1 MPSIPE
7 RRSGEPMTEPLLSVR
22 DLSVAFHQGSD
33 TSIAVDG
40 VSFDIMPGE
49 VMALVG
55 ESGSGK
61 SVTANS
67 ILKLLPYPSASHPS
81 GEILFDGKD
90 MLKASEPELRRVR
103 GNDVTMIFQEPM
115 TSLNPLHSI
124 EKQIGEILELHHGI
138 AGQAVRIRT
147 LELLNQVGIREPE
160 KRLKAYPH
168 ELSGGQRQRVMI
180 AMALANRP
188 KLLIADEPTTALDV
202 TVQAQ
207 ILDLLRGLK
216 GEHGMSMLF
225 ITHDLGIVR
234 KFADRVCVMT
244 KGKIVET
251 GTVEEVFTN
260 PQHAYTRHLLASE
273 PRGEPPPTDP
283 SKPVVMEGKDIR
295 VWFPIKAG
303 FLRKVVDH
311 VKAVDGVDL
320 ELRAGET
327 LGVVGESGSG
337 KTTLGLALAR
347 LISSKGRIAFVGT
360 DIDKFSFKEMRPF
373 RDRLQVV
380 FQDPYGS
387 LSPRMSV
394 GDIVAE
400 GLKVHERSLSADG
413 RDERVAWALS
423 EVGLDPATRWR
434 YPHEF
439 SGGQR
444 QRIAI
449 ARAMVLKPRFVML
462 DEPTSAL
469 DMTVQAQVVD
479 LLRDLQKKHDLA
491 YLFISHDLKVVKAL
505 ANHVIVMRL
514 GKVVEEGPADQ
525 IFQAPK
531 QDYTRALMA
540 AAFNLEAVE
549 IEAINQ

>member
-1 MPSIPE
+1 
-7 RRSGEPMTEPLLSVR
+7 MTEPLLSVR
-22 DLSVAFHQGSD
+22 DLSVAFRQGSD
-33 TSIAVDG
+33 TSLAVDR
-40 VSFDIMPGE
+40 VSFDIHPGE
-49 VMALVG
+49 VVALVG

-67 ILKLLPYPSASHPS
+67 ILKLLPYPAASHPS
-81 GEILFDGKD
+81 GEVFFEGKD
-90 MLKASEPELRRVR
+90 LLRASEPELRNVR
-103 GNDVTMIFQEPM
+103 GDDITMIFQEPM
-115 TSLNPLHSI
+115 TSLNPLHTI
-124 EKQIGEILELHHGI
+124 EKQIGEILELHKGI
-138 AGQAVRIRT
+138 TGQIARIRT

-160 KRLKAYPH
+160 KRLTAYPH

-207 ILDLLRGLK
+207 ILDLLRSLK

-244 KGKIVET
+244 KGRIVES
-251 GTVEEVFTN
+251 GPVEDVFSR
-260 PQHAYTRHLLASE
+260 PQHEYTRHLLGSE
-273 PRGEPPPTDP
+273 PRGEPPPANPT
-283 SKPVVMEGKDIR
+283 KPVIMEGKDIR

-303 FLRKVVDH
+303 LMRRIVDH
-311 VKAVDGVDL
+311 VKAVDGIDL
-320 ELRAGET
+320 TLRAGET

-347 LISSKGRIAFVGT
+347 LISSQGRIAFIGNE
-360 DIDKFSFKEMRPF
+360 IDKFSFKEMLPF

-394 GDIVAE
+394 GEIVAE
-400 GLKVHERSLSADG
+400 GLKVHERSLSADE
-413 RDERVAWALS
+413 RDKRVAWALT

-479 LLRDLQKKHDLA
+479 LLRDLQRKYDLA

-514 GKVVEEGPADQ
+514 GKVVEEGPAEQ
-525 IFQAPK
+525 IFKAPK
-531 QDYTRALMA
+531 EQYTRALMA

-549 IEAINQ
+549 TSAISQ

>member
-1 MPSIPE
+1 MSESPE
-7 RRSGEPMTEPLLSVR
+7 TLLSVR
-22 DLSVAFHQGSD
+22 DLSVAFHQGGE
-33 TSIAVDG
+33 TSLAVDRI
-40 VSFDIMPGE
+40 SFDIRKGE
-49 VMALVG
+49 VVALVG

-61 SVTANS
+61 SVSANS
-67 ILKLLPYPSASHPS
+67 VLRLLPYPTASHPT
-81 GEILFDGKD
+81 GQILFKGRDL
-90 MLKASEPELRRVR
+90 LKASDKELRQVR
-103 GNDVTMIFQEPM
+103 GNDITMIFQEPM

-124 EKQIGEILELHHGI
+124 EKQIAEILDLHQGVTG
-138 AGQAVRIRT
+138 AAARKRV

-188 KLLIADEPTTALDV
+188 ELLIADEPTTALDV

-207 ILDLLRGLK
+207 ILELLRKLK

-251 GTVEEVFTN
+251 GTVEEVFTR
-260 PQHAYTRHLLASE
+260 PQHEYTRHLLASE
-273 PRGEPPPTDP
+273 PRGEPPLADLT
-283 SKPVVMEGKDIR
+283 KPIVMEGSDIR

-303 FLRKVVDH
+303 LMRSVVDH
-311 VKAVDGVDL
+311 VKAVDGIDL
-320 ELRAGET
+320 SLRAGQT

-337 KTTLGLALAR
+337 KTTLGLALTR
-347 LISSKGRIAFVGT
+347 LISSKGRISFVGK
-360 DIDKFSFKEMRPF
+360 DIASYSFTQMRPL
-373 RDRLQVV
+373 RNQLQVV

-394 GDIVAE
+394 GDIIAE
-400 GLKVHERSLSADG
+400 GLKVHERSLSHED
-413 RDERVAWALS
+413 RDQRVCWALE
-423 EVGLDPATRWR
+423 EVGLDPLTRWR

-469 DMTVQAQVVD
+469 DMSVQAQVVD
-479 LLRDLQKKHDLA
+479 LLRNLQKKHDLA

-505 ANHVIVMRL
+505 ANDVIVMRF
-514 GKVVEEGPADQ
+514 GKVVEQGPSAE

-531 QDYTRALMA
+531 DDYTKALMA
-540 AAFNLEAVE
+540 AAFNIEAVPTP
-549 IEAINQ
+549 AVQQ

>member
-1 MPSIPE
+1 MSE
-7 RRSGEPMTEPLLSVR
+7 NSTPLLSVR
-22 DLSVAFHQGSD
+22 NLSVAFHQGGN

-40 VSFDIMPGE
+40 ISFDIRRGE
-49 VMALVG
+49 VLALVG

-61 SVTANS
+61 SVSANS
-67 ILKLLPYPSASHPS
+67 ILKLLPYPAASHPS
-81 GEILFDGKD
+81 GEILFKGKD
-90 MLKASEPELRRVR
+90 LLKASDNELRAVR
-103 GNDVTMIFQEPM
+103 GNDITMIFQEPM

-124 EKQIGEILELHHGI
+124 ERQISEILTLHQGL
-138 AGQAVRIRT
+138 AGHAARSRT

-188 KLLIADEPTTALDV
+188 ELLIADEPTTALDV

-207 ILDLLRGLK
+207 ILELLRDLK
-216 GEHGMSMLF
+216 GVHGMSMLF

-244 KGKIVET
+244 KGHIVET
-251 GTVEEVFTN
+251 GLVEEVFTN
-260 PQHAYTRHLLASE
+260 PQHDYTRHLLAAE
-273 PRGEPPPTDP
+273 PRGEPPASDTG
-283 SKPVVMEGKDIR
+283 KPIVMEGSDIR

-303 FLRKVVDH
+303 FMRKVVDH
-311 VKAVDGVDL
+311 VKAVDGIDL
-320 ELRAGET
+320 KLRAGQT

-347 LISSKGRIAFVGT
+347 LISSRGRIAFVGK
-360 DIDKFSFKEMRPF
+360 DIAGYSFREMRPL
-373 RDRLQVV
+373 RNQLQVV

-394 GDIVAE
+394 GEIIAE
-400 GLKVHERSLSADG
+400 GLKVHEKSLSADE
-413 RDERVAWALS
+413 RDKRVCWALE
-423 EVGLDPATRWR
+423 EVGLDPSTRWR
-434 YPHEF
+434 FPHEF

-444 QRIAI
+444 QRVAI

-469 DMTVQAQVVD
+469 DMSVQAQVVD

-491 YLFISHDLKVVKAL
+491 YLFISHDLRVVKAL
-505 ANHVIVMRL
+505 ANELIVMRF
-514 GKVVEEGPADQ
+514 GKVVEQGASAD
-525 IFQAPK
+525 IFRAPQA
-531 QDYTRALMA
+531 DYTKALLA
-540 AAFNLEAVE
+540 AAFNIEAVPTAT
-549 IEAINQ
+549 IQQ

>member
-1 MPSIPE
+1 MSD
-7 RRSGEPMTEPLLSVR
+7 MTEPLLSVR
-22 DLSVAFHQGSD
+22 DLSVAFHQGGE
-33 TSIAVDG
+33 TSLAVDHI
-40 VSFDIMPGE
+40 SFDIAKGE
-49 VMALVG
+49 VVALVG

-61 SVTANS
+61 SVSANS
-67 ILKLLPYPSASHPS
+67 ILRLLPYPSASHPS
-81 GEILFDGKD
+81 GEILFKGKD
-90 MLKASEPELRRVR
+90 LLKASERELRDVR
-103 GNDVTMIFQEPM
+103 GNDITMIFQEPM
-115 TSLNPLHSI
+115 TSLNPLHTI
-124 EKQIGEILELHHGI
+124 EKQIAEILALHQGMT
-138 AGQAVRIRT
+138 GQSARQRV

-188 KLLIADEPTTALDV
+188 ELLIADEPTTALDV

-207 ILDLLRGLK
+207 ILELLRQLK
-216 GEHGMSMLF
+216 AVHGMSLLF

-244 KGKIVET
+244 KGRIVET
-251 GTVEEVFTN
+251 GAVEDVFSN
-260 PQHAYTRHLLASE
+260 PKHDYTRHLLASE
-273 PRGEPPPTDP
+273 PRGEPPLADP
-283 SKPVVMEGKDIR
+283 SKPMVMEGSDIR

-303 FLRKVVDH
+303 LMRRVVDH
-311 VKAVDGVDL
+311 VKAVDGIDL
-320 ELRAGET
+320 SLRAGQT

-337 KTTLGLALAR
+337 KTTLGLALTR
-347 LISSKGRIAFVGT
+347 LISSEGRIAFVGN
-360 DIDKFSFKEMRPF
+360 DIAGYSFSEMRPL
-373 RDRLQVV
+373 RNQLQVV

-400 GLKVHERSLSADG
+400 GLKVHERSLTAEE
-413 RDERVAWALS
+413 RDQRVCWALE
-423 EVGLDPATRWR
+423 EVGLDPLTRWR

-469 DMTVQAQVVD
+469 DMSVQAQVVD

-505 ANHVIVMRL
+505 ANDVIVMRF
-514 GKVVEEGPADQ
+514 GKVVEQGPSAD
-525 IFQAPK
+525 IFRAPK
-531 QDYTRALMA
+531 DDYTKALMA
-540 AAFNLEAVE
+540 AAFNIEAVPTP
-549 IEAINQ
+549 AVQQ

>member
-1 MPSIPE
+1 MSE
-7 RRSGEPMTEPLLSVR
+7 NSTPLLSVR
-22 DLSVAFHQGSD
+22 NLSVAFHQGGQ

-40 VSFDIMPGE
+40 VSFDIHRGE
-49 VMALVG
+49 VVALVG

-61 SVTANS
+61 SVSANS
-67 ILKLLPYPSASHPS
+67 ILKLLPYPAASHPS
-81 GEILFDGKD
+81 GEILFKGKD
-90 MLKASEPELRRVR
+90 MLKASDSELRAVR
-103 GNDVTMIFQEPM
+103 GNDITMIFQEPM

-124 EKQIGEILELHHGI
+124 ERQISEILALHQGMVGE
-138 AGQAVRIRT
+138 AARSRT

-188 KLLIADEPTTALDV
+188 ELLIADEPTTALDV

-207 ILDLLRGLK
+207 ILELLRDLK
-216 GEHGMSMLF
+216 GTHGMSMLF

-251 GTVEEVFTN
+251 GTVEDVFTR
-260 PQHAYTRHLLASE
+260 PQHDYTRHLLAAE
-273 PRGEPPPTDP
+273 PRGEPPASDAN
-283 SKPVVMEGKDIR
+283 KPVVMEGSDIR

-303 FLRKVVDH
+303 FMRKIVDH
-311 VKAVDGVDL
+311 VKAVDGIDL
-320 ELRAGET
+320 KLRAGQT

-347 LISSKGRIAFVGT
+347 LISSKGRIAFVGK
-360 DIDKFSFKEMRPF
+360 DIAGYSFREMRPL
-373 RDRLQVV
+373 RNQLQVV

-394 GDIVAE
+394 GEIIAE
-400 GLKVHERSLSADG
+400 GLKVHERSLSADE
-413 RDERVAWALS
+413 RDKRVCWALE
-423 EVGLDPATRWR
+423 EVGLDPSTRWR
-434 YPHEF
+434 FPHEF

-469 DMTVQAQVVD
+469 DMSVQAQVVD
-479 LLRDLQKKHDLA
+479 LLRDLQRKHDLA

-505 ANHVIVMRL
+505 ANELIVMRF
-514 GKVVEEGPADQ
+514 GKVVEQGASAD
-525 IFQAPK
+525 IFRAPK
-531 QDYTRALMA
+531 EDYTRALLA
-540 AAFNLEAVE
+540 AAFNIEAVPTA
-549 IEAINQ
+549 AIQQ

>member
-1 MPSIPE
+1 MSD
-7 RRSGEPMTEPLLSVR
+7 MTEPLLSVR
-22 DLSVAFHQGSD
+22 DLSVAFHQGGE
-33 TSIAVDG
+33 TSLAVDHI
-40 VSFDIMPGE
+40 SFDIAKGE
-49 VMALVG
+49 VVALVG

-61 SVTANS
+61 SVSANS
-67 ILKLLPYPSASHPS
+67 ILRLLPYPSASHPS
-81 GEILFDGKD
+81 GEILFKGKD
-90 MLKASEPELRRVR
+90 LLKASERALREVR
-103 GNDVTMIFQEPM
+103 GNDITMIFQEPM
-115 TSLNPLHSI
+115 TSLNPLHTI
-124 EKQIGEILELHHGI
+124 EKQIAEILALHQGLT
-138 AGQAVRIRT
+138 GQPARERV

-188 KLLIADEPTTALDV
+188 ELLIADEPTTALDV

-207 ILDLLRGLK
+207 ILELLRQLK
-216 GEHGMSMLF
+216 AVHGMSLLF

-251 GTVEEVFTN
+251 GSVDEVFAN
-260 PQHAYTRHLLASE
+260 PKHDYTRHLLASE
-273 PRGEPPPTDP
+273 PRGEPPLADP
-283 SKPVVMEGKDIR
+283 SKPLVMEGSDIR

-303 FLRKVVDH
+303 LMRRVVDH
-311 VKAVDGVDL
+311 VKAVDGIDL
-320 ELRAGET
+320 SLRAGQT

-337 KTTLGLALAR
+337 KTTLGLALTR
-347 LISSKGRIAFVGT
+347 LISSQGRIAFVGK
-360 DIDKFSFKEMRPF
+360 DIAGYSFSEMRPL
-373 RDRLQVV
+373 RNQLQVV

-400 GLKVHERSLSADG
+400 GLKVHERSLTSEE
-413 RDERVAWALS
+413 RDQRVCWALE
-423 EVGLDPATRWR
+423 EVGLDPLTRWR

-469 DMTVQAQVVD
+469 DMSVQAQVVD

-505 ANHVIVMRL
+505 ANDVIVMRF
-514 GKVVEEGPADQ
+514 GKVVEQGPSAD
-525 IFQAPK
+525 IFRAPK
-531 QDYTRALMA
+531 DDYTRALMA
-540 AAFNLEAVE
+540 AAFNIEAVPTP
-549 IEAINQ
+549 AVQQ

>member
-1 MPSIPE
+1 MSD
-7 RRSGEPMTEPLLSVR
+7 MTEPLLSVR
-22 DLSVAFHQGSD
+22 DLSVAFHQGGE
-33 TSIAVDG
+33 TSLAVDHI
-40 VSFDIMPGE
+40 SFDIAKGE
-49 VMALVG
+49 VVALVG

-61 SVTANS
+61 SVSANS
-67 ILKLLPYPSASHPS
+67 ILRLLPYPSASHPS
-81 GEILFDGKD
+81 GEVLFKGKD
-90 MLKASEPELRRVR
+90 LLKASERALREVR
-103 GNDVTMIFQEPM
+103 GNDITMIFQEPM
-115 TSLNPLHSI
+115 TSLNPLHTI
-124 EKQIGEILELHHGI
+124 EKQIAEILALHQGLT
-138 AGQAVRIRT
+138 GQPARERV

-188 KLLIADEPTTALDV
+188 ELLIADEPTTALDV

-207 ILDLLRGLK
+207 ILELLRQLK
-216 GEHGMSMLF
+216 AVHGMSMLF

-251 GTVEEVFTN
+251 GTVEDVFAN
-260 PQHAYTRHLLASE
+260 PKHDYTRHLLASE
-273 PRGEPPPTDP
+273 PRGEPPLADP
-283 SKPVVMEGKDIR
+283 SKPMVMEGSDIR
-295 VWFPIKAG
+295 VWFPIKSG
-303 FLRKVVDH
+303 LMRRVVDH
-311 VKAVDGVDL
+311 VKAVDGIDL
-320 ELRAGET
+320 SLRAGQT

-337 KTTLGLALAR
+337 KTTLGLALTR
-347 LISSKGRIAFVGT
+347 LISSEGRIAFVGK
-360 DIDKFSFKEMRPF
+360 DIAGYSFNEMRPL
-373 RDRLQVV
+373 RNQLQVV

-400 GLKVHERSLSADG
+400 GLKVHERSLTSEE
-413 RDERVAWALS
+413 RDQRVCWALE
-423 EVGLDPATRWR
+423 EVGLDPLTRWR

-469 DMTVQAQVVD
+469 DMSVQAQVVD

-505 ANHVIVMRL
+505 ANDVIVMRF
-514 GKVVEEGPADQ
+514 GKVVEQGPSAD
-525 IFQAPK
+525 IFRAPK
-531 QDYTRALMA
+531 DDYTRALMA
-540 AAFNLEAVE
+540 AAFNIEAVPTP
-549 IEAINQ
+549 AVQQ

>member
-1 MPSIPE
+1 MSE
-7 RRSGEPMTEPLLSVR
+7 NSTPLLSVR
-22 DLSVAFHQGSD
+22 NLSVAFHQGGN
-33 TSIAVDG
+33 TSTAVDG
-40 VSFDIMPGE
+40 ISFDIRKGE
-49 VMALVG
+49 VLALVG

-61 SVTANS
+61 SVSANS
-67 ILKLLPYPSASHPS
+67 ILKLLPYPAASHPS
-81 GEILFDGKD
+81 GEILFKGKD
-90 MLKASEPELRRVR
+90 MLKASDNELRAVR
-103 GNDVTMIFQEPM
+103 GNDITMIFQEPM

-124 EKQIGEILELHHGI
+124 ERQIGEILALHQGMG
-138 AGQAVRIRT
+138 GQAARSRT

-188 KLLIADEPTTALDV
+188 ELLIADEPTTALDV

-207 ILDLLRGLK
+207 ILELLRDLK
-216 GEHGMSMLF
+216 GVHGMSMLF

-244 KGKIVET
+244 KGHIVET
-251 GTVEEVFTN
+251 GPVEDVFTR
-260 PQHAYTRHLLASE
+260 PQHEYTRHLLAAE
-273 PRGEPPPTDP
+273 PLGEPPRGEA
-283 SKPVVMEGKDIR
+283 SKPVVMEGSDIR

-303 FLRKVVDH
+303 FMRKVVDH
-311 VKAVDGVDL
+311 VKAVDGIDL
-320 ELRAGET
+320 KLRAGQT

-347 LISSKGRIAFVGT
+347 LISSQGRIAFVGK
-360 DIDKFSFKEMRPF
+360 DIAGYSFREMRPL
-373 RDRLQVV
+373 RNQLQVV

-394 GDIVAE
+394 GEIIAE
-400 GLKVHERSLSADG
+400 GLKVHERSLSADE
-413 RDERVAWALS
+413 RDKRVCWALE
-423 EVGLDPATRWR
+423 EVGLDPLTRWR
-434 YPHEF
+434 FPHEF

-469 DMTVQAQVVD
+469 DMSVQAQVVD
-479 LLRDLQKKHDLA
+479 LLRDLQKRHDLA

-505 ANHVIVMRL
+505 ANELIVMRF
-514 GKVVEEGPADQ
+514 GKVVEQGTSAD
-525 IFQAPK
+525 IFRAPK
-531 QDYTRALMA
+531 EDYTKALLA
-540 AAFNLEAVE
+540 AAFNIEAVPTAT
-549 IEAINQ
+549 IQQ